1 MNQSTE
7 SRKNND
13 VEEYKSMYKDSV
25 DILGVSLDE
34 LEEFMNP
41 NKLTNNEQKSVKA
54 ILDKF

>member
-1 MNQSTE
+1 MLSTTK
-7 SRKNND
+7 SKKNND

-41 NKLTNNEQKSVKA
+41 NRLTNNE
-54 ILDKF
+54 